1 MKTTTATTIAITIVG
16 VVGMGSWALSRMAI
30 SANIDAGKEKALQ
43 KASQRHAEEE
53 SVARERKLTSLLAT
67 IEDSLVARP
76 LDSMLVVSA
85 ANISYDL
92 GQFERASKYYRRF
105 LDSID
110 PSALAVRVDYAY
122 CLFQTGKQD
131 NAIAELEAVIRKDPK
146 NQSALFN
153 IAVMYTQLR
162 NTELA
167 VTWFTRCQQADP
179 SSEIGQ
185 RATMALKEL
194 SKNT

>member
-1 MKTTTATTIAITIVG
+1 MKTTTATAIAITIVG
-16 VVGMGSWALSRMAI
+16 VVGLGSWTLSRMAI
-30 SANIDAGKEKALQ
+30 SASIDAGKEKALQ
-43 KASQRHAEEE
+43 NASQRHSEEE
-53 SVARERKLTSLLAT
+53 AVARERKLTSLLAT
-67 IEDSLVARP
+67 IEDSLAARP

-110 PSALAVRVDYAY
+110 PSATAVRVDYAY

-131 NAIAELEAVIRKDPK
+131 NAVAELEAVIRKDPK

>member
-1 MKTTTATTIAITIVG
+1 MKTATATSIAVTIVG
-16 VVGMGSWALSRMAI
+16 VVGLGSWALSRMAI

-43 KASQRHAEEE
+43 RASQRHSEEE

-67 IEDSLVARP
+67 IEDSLIARP

-105 LDSID
+105 LDSIE
-110 PSALAVRVDYAY
+110 PSEMAVRVDYAY
-122 CLFQTGKQD
+122 SLFQTGKQ
-131 NAIAELEAVIRKDPK
+131 NEAIAELEAVIRKEPK

-162 NTELA
+162 NKDLA

-185 RATMALKEL
+185 RAAMALKEL
-194 SKNT
+194 SKNI

>member
-1 MKTTTATTIAITIVG
+1 MKTTTATAIAVTIVG
-16 VVGMGSWALSRMAI
+16 VVGMGSWTLSRMTI

-43 KASQRHAEEE
+43 RASQRHADEE

-92 GQFERASKYYRRF
+92 GKFEQASRYYRRF

-110 PSALAVRVDYAY
+110 PSATAVRVDYAY
-122 CLFQTGKQD
+122 SLFQTGKQD
-131 NAIAELEAVIRKDPK
+131 DAIAELEAVIQKDPK

-162 NTELA
+162 NMELA
-167 VTWFTRCQQADP
+167 VQWFTRCQQADP

-185 RATMALKEL
+185 RAAMALKEL